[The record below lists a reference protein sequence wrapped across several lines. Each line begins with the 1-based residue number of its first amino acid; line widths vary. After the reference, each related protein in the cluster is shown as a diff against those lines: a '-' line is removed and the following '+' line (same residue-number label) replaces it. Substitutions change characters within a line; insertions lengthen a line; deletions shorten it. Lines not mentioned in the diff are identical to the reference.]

1 MGIENKRTRQT
12 YTRYQTLE
20 LEKEFHFNKY
30 LTRRR
35 RIEIAHSLSLTE
47 RQIKIWFQN
56 RRMKW
61 KKEHN
66 IAKLNGPGTLEQL
79 EMMEQAANASASSV
93 DRSQPL
99 YLGSPSHK
107 PRGSHHFDSDS
118 RSVET
123 PSDSGAPSQAISDV
137 PVYQRPDVP
146 INCHSLVNSSN
157 EGEEFNE
164 SACGEVYDMRQVKK
178 FKHPSGSPLDLH
190 PQDYP
195 QSKLPPPHPY
205 QSGNPSEPYGQREA
219 EKPM

>member
-1 MGIENKRTRQT
+1 
-12 YTRYQTLE
+12 
-20 LEKEFHFNKY
+20 
-30 LTRRR
+30 
-35 RIEIAHSLSLTE
+35 
-47 RQIKIWFQN
+47 
-56 RRMKW
+56 MKW

-79 EMMEQAANASASSV
+79 EMMEQAANASTSSV
-93 DRSQPL
+93 DRPQPL

-157 EGEEFNE
+157 EGEEFDE
-164 SACGEVYDMRQVKK
+164 TACGEVFDMRQVKK

-195 QSKLPPPHPY
+195 QTKLPRPHPNPY
-205 QSGNPSEPYGQREA
+205 QSGNPSESYGQHEA
-219 EKPM
+219 GKPM